1 MTFQNL
7 GISVT
12 ILLRPKRDQV
22 LSVQN
27 ANDTHYHKMVSAIL
41 CIDSPE
47 FSTGRIIK

>member
-27 ANDTHYHKMVSAIL
+27 ANDTIEYYHKMVSAIS
-41 CIDSPE
+41 IDSL
-47 FSTGRIIK
+47 R